1 MSSEL
6 NILLAEDEKNI
17 ALALKTIVQ
26 KATPEASIQVVD
38 NGKKALQATFET
50 DFQLIIS
57 DWNMPEMTGLEL
69 LTELRNKE
77 TTRNIPFLMLTARGD
92 KPSVLSALQGGVT
105 GYLTK
110 PFDKKDV
117 IDRVQ
122 NMLAG
127 YLESLPN
134 NTKSEQENE
143 VTVESLSIKLRN
155 GDIDFPVFPEVGMKA
170 VELSKSES
178 VTMDKLSELIQQDT
192 SLSSKLLS
200 IANSPYY
207 SGSMTITNIEDSLK
221 RIGLKD
227 TSSLIL
233 AISNKSL
240 YEDVP
245 GIIGERLNS
254 LWEHS
259 YATAACA
266 RVIARKLELMYPDRM
281 FAMGL
286 MHDIGKLAL
295 LTVVGALSKNRS
307 TSAEALDELLD
318 GLHVEF
324 GASLVESWDMPGEFV
339 DAVANHHNLEHM
351 DKYAASTRVVAMANL
366 MVRKIGKS
374 LKPDDGMDLVKS
386 ELGQQLWLTEDMM
399 ADILE
404 QTEAY
409 IEAHRNS
416 I

>member
-26 KATPEASIQVVD
+26 KAALGANIQVVD
-38 NGKKALQATFET
+38 NGKKALEATFET
-50 DFQLIIS
+50 NFQLIIS

-69 LTELRNKE
+69 LTELRKKE

-92 KPSVLSALQGGVT
+92 KPSVLSALKGGVT

-122 NMLAG
+122 SMLASFA
-127 YLESLPN
+127 ETSNRQPEP
-134 NTKSEQENE
+134 EQEE
-143 VTVESLSIKLRN
+143 VTVESLSVKLRN

-178 VTMDKLSELIQQDT
+178 VTMEKLSELIQQDT

-245 GIIGERLNS
+245 GIIGQRLNS

-307 TSAEALDELLD
+307 TTAEALDELLD

-351 DKYAASTRVVAMANL
+351 EKYPASTRVVAMANL

-386 ELGQQLWLTEDMM
+386 DLGRQLWLTEDMM